1 MSDPIWEIPF
11 LGIVRCTI
19 TETEWRWEQI
29 RPDAKMPQFRAADP
43 LSALCIP
50 SLRLD
55 QPLHPD
61 ELSLLDF
68 IETQEITYPV
78 SASPFRQHV
87 WEAMTTIPWESLRLM
102 EPSLSKLVFAEP
114 IRLWGL
120 LSEQIPSLSR
130 SLAIVSCLQ
139 MVAWGTLLWALHG
152 KPPSCFGRDGCLLF
166 ANSPL
171 SL

>member
-87 WEAMTTIPWESLRLM
+87 WEAMTTIPWGE
-102 EPSLSKLVFAEP
+102 FTTYGA
-114 IRLWGL
+114 IA
-120 LSEQIPSLSR
+120 EQIGVCRAYQAVGSAVGANPFPIKIPCHRVLPANGH
-130 SLAIVSCLQ
+130 LGHFALG
-139 MVAWGTLLWALHG
+139 VAWKASLLLWERRVLAL
-152 KPPSCFGRDGCLLF
+152 R
-166 ANSPL
+166 
-171 SL
+171 